1 MASALLSCLCY
12 RGPALRNT
20 CRQRGSALWRVGRH
34 GSKAERRRT
43 RVRSRLLSLCHTR
56 VLQPQ
61 AAGKKTWP
69 LPGMG
74 DAVARP
80 GGFGGL
86 GSSPLFISLPFPAS
100 CLYIKVSVH
109 CQLPGRG
116 GDEDAEPTGLESPRR
131 PAILVLSAWS
141 PKEQLPLS
149 PVGHL
154 GDSGGV
160 AAPVARGWAAIGLAT
175 PSLFG
180 RQGKGAAC
188 THTHTHPP
196 GDGRPRGG
204 SYAGGQSQGQECP
217 GEPGRGSLP
226 RSRCPR
232 RGGHVP
238 ALGTVGDTGHEG
250 GRRGRVQRGGVGLKN
265 KGVSRGGAG
274 GGPEAGGAER
284 RGWARLGSAR
294 RGRGIMNRF
303 KASKFRHTEAR
314 LPRRE
319 VSAVGRSPPSG
330 TGVRGWRGRG
340 SRRAGAGRPR

>member
-188 THTHTHPP
+188 TRTHTHTPP
-196 GDGRPRGG
+196 GTVAPGVVPMPGVSPKGR
-204 SYAGGQSQGQECP
+204 S
-217 GEPGRGSLP
+217 
-226 RSRCPR
+226 
-232 RGGHVP
+232 VP
-238 ALGTVGDTGHEG
+238 A
-250 GRRGRVQRGGVGLKN
+250 
-265 KGVSRGGAG
+265 SRGGGLCPAH
-274 GGPEAGGAER
+274 GA
-284 RGWARLGSAR
+284 L
-294 RGRGIMNRF
+294 
-303 KASKFRHTEAR
+303 
-314 LPRRE
+314 
-319 VSAVGRSPPSG
+319 
-330 TGVRGWRGRG
+330 
-340 SRRAGAGRPR
+340 AGAGTSLRWGQSGTRDTRGGGGGVSSAEGWG